1 MKYFVVM
8 PDGQKF
14 GPADVDV
21 LTQWAHEGRLTQQ
34 TILQDETTGTTV
46 PAGNVPGIMF
56 PLAQQQTPPT
66 YAPPGQFSQPPG
78 YSPYDRQYG
87 PGTGIGKTEVLVGW
101 IMFALSLSA
110 LPCIGSIIGAYFS
123 KRAMTLGNPD
133 GKPPYIAN
141 TIVNVLWFG
150 FVGIAVLIAF
160 LGAGSRVLH

>member
-34 TILQDETTGTTV
+34 TILQDATSGTTV

-56 PLAQQQTPPT
+56 PLAQQQAPPS

-87 PGTGIGKTEVLVGW
+87 SGTGVGKNEVLWGW
-101 IMFALSLSA
+101 VMFALSLTC
-110 LPCIGSIIGAYFS
+110 LGCIGSLIGSYFS
-123 KRAMTLGNPD
+123 KKAMQMGNPD
-133 GKPPYIAN
+133 GRAPYIAN
-141 TIVNVLWFG
+141 NIVTGLSLVVAVLWCLLFFIG
-150 FVGIAVLIAF
+150 FSTGP
-160 LGAGSRVLH
+160 R